1 MSKKRLSLSKDQKIL
16 LLCLLFCVILFGI
29 FLFAK
34 PQVLSSYDEKG
45 FLFYFWFFIG
55 FLSGIIG
62 SIGGF
67 CSILAFIISIF
78 EKHAAEKAYKKSLI
92 DIQALPSEF
101 TKVTLKD
108 IQLPFF
114 LNREDFKCTAKL
126 DESGKVI
133 CKVELNSTFSTEDYE
148 SFLANF
154 TINSSDAKD

>member
-1 MSKKRLSLSKDQKIL
+1 M
-16 LLCLLFCVILFGI
+16 LFCVILFGI

-34 PQVLSSYDEKG
+34 TQIQSLSDEKV
-45 FLFYFWFFIG
+45 FLFRFWFFIG
-55 FLSGIIG
+55 FYSGLIG
-62 SIGGF
+62 FVGGF
-67 CSILAFIISIF
+67 CSIIVFITSIF
-78 EKHAAEKAYKKSLI
+78 EKHATEKAYKKSLI

-114 LNREDFKCTAKL
+114 LNRADFKCTAKL